1 MTSGNCLGTRSV
13 RGKITSYG
21 NFRQSVWNSN
31 AVRGS
36 CNVTYGGVYQSTDGF
51 AQWNCD
57 GGIASR
63 NKLSF
68 WSDWSQGDG
77 AVMMIGGGGGE
88 CARADHGIGITE
100 ANSARF
106 ADTPPESDFGNN
118 SGSGSTTYSLNLWV
132 R

>member
-1 MTSGNCLGTRSV
+1 MPPV
-13 RGKITSYG
+13 G

-36 CNVTYGGVYQSTDGF
+36 CNVTYGGAYQSTDGF
-51 AQWNCD
+51 ARWNCD
-57 GGIASR
+57 GNIASR

-77 AVMMIGGGGGE
+77 AVMMIGGGGSSCG
-88 CARADHGIGITE
+88 RADHGIGITE

-106 ADTPPESDFGNN
+106 ADTTPESDFGNN
-118 SGSGSTTYSLNLWV
+118 SGSGSSTYSLNLWV